1 MLGQS
6 VRCPHALHYIW
17 GSSAMLCMSDP
28 WSWDFT
34 RWFDLESLPV
44 DIKPELLCL
53 LEHIVLHLK
62 RLAQCAAWKGCGEQ
76 RAGERFLRA
85 GRSNVTV
92 LCNAHFVTGSST
104 ICLYNLKNTMQV
116 CHTLIY
122 SWCLLWMWMLK
133 RKLLFQLCTL
143 QCYNVGAHVTVSAT
157 SRPARPAAAAIQSSK
172 ESSRELRF
180 CPGGSL
186 VLEIWREGSKVW
198 LEPWRERRCGG
209 REPPLAP
216 CHRGSLLW
224 QGCSAS
230 GFLRGKFKNI

>member
-1 MLGQS
+1 MVFVIPGHIKVY
-6 VRCPHALHYIW
+6 VRCLWRQRPHARPICALSTCIALHLRF
-17 GSSAMLCMSDP
+17 LCNALHDP
-28 WSWDFT
+28 RSWDFT

-122 SWCLLWMWMLK
+122 SWCLL
-133 RKLLFQLCTL
+133 
-143 QCYNVGAHVTVSAT
+143 
-157 SRPARPAAAAIQSSK
+157 
-172 ESSRELRF
+172 
-180 CPGGSL
+180 
-186 VLEIWREGSKVW
+186 
-198 LEPWRERRCGG
+198 
-209 REPPLAP
+209 
-216 CHRGSLLW
+216 
-224 QGCSAS
+224 
-230 GFLRGKFKNI
+230 

>member
-1 MLGQS
+1 
-6 VRCPHALHYIW
+6 
-17 GSSAMLCMSDP
+17 MLCMTWP
-28 WSWDFT
+28 RSWDFT

-44 DIKPELLCL
+44 DIKPELVCL

-122 SWCLLWMWMLK
+122 SWCLL
-133 RKLLFQLCTL
+133 
-143 QCYNVGAHVTVSAT
+143 
-157 SRPARPAAAAIQSSK
+157 
-172 ESSRELRF
+172 
-180 CPGGSL
+180 
-186 VLEIWREGSKVW
+186 
-198 LEPWRERRCGG
+198 
-209 REPPLAP
+209 
-216 CHRGSLLW
+216 
-224 QGCSAS
+224 
-230 GFLRGKFKNI
+230 